1 MTMRTYSPA
10 LAAAAAICISL
21 VAGGCT
27 ASVPVTE
34 SQHRI
39 IDSDGDVYH
48 LTEQGISAS
57 FSASREDVWKAVL
70 GAYEDMGLNAAAN
83 DTTIWTVGQKKV
95 VMRNVFK
102 GTRTSRLFSCGE
114 TATGSSQAD
123 LGQIIANIRS
133 QVTPA
138 ATGVHV
144 ATLVDAWVIPDGGT
158 SSNALHCGSTGLL
171 EAQLHKAIA
180 NRLGQVA
187 PGD

>member
-1 MTMRTYSPA
+1 MTMRHSSPA
-10 LAAAAAICISL
+10 LAAAAAICFSL

-39 IDSDGDVYH
+39 VDSDGDVYH
-48 LTEQGISAS
+48 LTDQGISAN
-57 FSASREDVWKAVL
+57 FNASRGDVWKALV
-70 GAYEDMGLNAAAN
+70 GAYGDMGFTAAAT
-83 DTTIWTVGQKKV
+83 DTSIWTVGQKKV
-95 VMRNVFK
+95 VLRNAFK

-114 TATGSSQAD
+114 TATGASQAD
-123 LGQIIANIRS
+123 VGQIIANVRS

-138 ATGVHV
+138 AAGTRV

-171 EAQLHKAIA
+171 EAQLRKAIES
-180 NRLGQVA
+180 RLGQIA
-187 PGD
+187 AGD